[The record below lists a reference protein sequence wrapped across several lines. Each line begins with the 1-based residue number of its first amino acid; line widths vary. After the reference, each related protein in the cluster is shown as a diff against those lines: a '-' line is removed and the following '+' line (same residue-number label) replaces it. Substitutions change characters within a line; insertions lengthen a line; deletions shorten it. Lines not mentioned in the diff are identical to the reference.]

1 MRAEHVSFSDFPLL
15 PILRRAS
22 AEILMDII
30 SKLSLGFLDGNID
43 DTLDTV
49 RTRKMEIE
57 VIGKKKDG
65 KPKRR
70 CIGEAGDVI
79 IH

>member
-1 MRAEHVSFSDFPLL
+1 
-15 PILRRAS
+15 
-22 AEILMDII
+22 MDII

>member
-1 MRAEHVSFSDFPLL
+1 MNL
-15 PILRRAS
+15 
-22 AEILMDII
+22 I
-30 SKLSLGFLDGNID
+30 SKLSLAFLEGKIEEALRD
-43 DTLDTV
+43 V

-70 CIGEAGDVI
+70 CIGEAGEVI
-79 IH
+79 VH